1 MAGPKDYYKILQI
14 DPHADEKTIKRAYR
28 KLARQ
33 YHPDA
38 GGKGNEERFKEINE
52 AYQVLSNPQKRVEY
66 DRLRIGYANRAS
78 QSWGPGFRRVRTE
91 QTRSKDDTD
100 DWASLFEDLF
110 GAGGWTSTT
119 GTATTGS
126 AQVPE
131 HQVSIGLEDVAR
143 GSQVTLTVE
152 SLEPCPNC
160 RGTSRECPRCG
171 GMGSIATPKTFT
183 VKIPPGVPDGA
194 TLRVGEHARLRVT
207 VRDHPRFVRQGN
219 DLRGRLR
226 VAVPLAAIGGEIAF
240 KPLVGEQVSVKIPS
254 HTNAGKVLRLRGL
267 GLPARG
273 KNVRGDLL
281 LEVELM
287 FPEPFRPE
295 DDRLYQQL
303 LKGHHD
309 TGGEIYAPR

>member
-14 DPHADEKTIKRAYR
+14 DPHADETTIKRAYR
-28 KLARQ
+28 KLARR
-33 YHPDA
+33 YHPDV

-52 AYQVLSNPQKRVEY
+52 AYQVLSNRQKRAEY
-66 DRLRIGYANRAS
+66 DRLRMGYANRAS

-91 QTRSKDDTD
+91 RARSQDAE
-100 DWASLFEDLF
+100 DWTSLFEDLF
-110 GAGGWTSTT
+110 GAGGWTSTN
-119 GTATTGS
+119 GTPPGAT
-126 AQVPE
+126 QVPE
-131 HQVSIGLEDVAR
+131 QQVSIGLEDVAR
-143 GSQVTLTVE
+143 GTQVTLTVE
-152 SLEPCPNC
+152 SMEPCPNC
-160 RGTSRECPRCG
+160 RGTSVECPRCG
-171 GMGSIATPKTFT
+171 GLGSVTAPKNFT

-194 TLRVGEHARLRVT
+194 VLRVGEHARLRVA
-207 VRDHPRFVRQGN
+207 VRDHPRFVRQGK

-226 VAVPLAAIGGEIAF
+226 VAVPLAVIGGQIAF

-267 GLPARG
+267 GLPERG
-273 KNVRGDLL
+273 KNEKGDLL

-309 TGGEIYAPR
+309 VGGEIYAPR